1 MAIGIKVKVSVNHEE
16 FPPSCSRVIS
26 WAEKK
31 IELKPKHLKIARTS
45 FLSGLCDNLKNF
57 PFEDEEEASLHDNLW
72 VFLSDDNTIGVNRS
86 LHHHLPLTFL
96 ATVYHSN
103 SASKILLLQPS
114 IQFFT
119 VLWMVITKFQ
129 SSHDLLLCQFD
140 CCCWSTIE
148 NFLTNF
154 IALMVDACARE
165 VVLLIDIKP
174 IKIFVI
180 WVYFS
185 NLPNSINFSI
195 KKSLR
200 ALEAWDCNQIMYY
213 YGVCD
218 MILFLKSTIATY
230 FDFYEA

>member
-1 MAIGIKVKVSVNHEE
+1 
-16 FPPSCSRVIS
+16 
-26 WAEKK
+26 
-31 IELKPKHLKIARTS
+31 
-45 FLSGLCDNLKNF
+45 
-57 PFEDEEEASLHDNLW
+57 
-72 VFLSDDNTIGVNRS
+72 
-86 LHHHLPLTFL
+86 
-96 ATVYHSN
+96 
-103 SASKILLLQPS
+103 
-114 IQFFT
+114 
-119 VLWMVITKFQ
+119 
-129 SSHDLLLCQFD
+129 
-140 CCCWSTIE
+140 
-148 NFLTNF
+148 
-154 IALMVDACARE
+154 MVDACARE

-185 NLPNSINFSI
+185 NLPNSIKFSI

>member
-1 MAIGIKVKVSVNHEE
+1 M
-16 FPPSCSRVIS
+16 
-26 WAEKK
+26 
-31 IELKPKHLKIARTS
+31 
-45 FLSGLCDNLKNF
+45 KNF
-57 PFEDEEEASLHDNLW
+57 LLLALEWYPGQRRSLSILKLRGLPSLVACVTIWRTFLLRMKKKKHHDNLW

-86 LHHHLPLTFL
+86 LHHLPPHTFL

-103 SASKILLLQPS
+103 SASKILLPKPS
-114 IQFFT
+114 IQFFM
-119 VLWMVITKFQ
+119 VRWMVITKFQ
-129 SSHDLLLCQFD
+129 SSHDLLLCQFA

-213 YGVCD
+213 YGVCCVTWYFFSNLLLQPTLTF
-218 MILFLKSTIATY
+218 MRLKHVIFKRFETNC
-230 FDFYEA
+230 

>member
-1 MAIGIKVKVSVNHEE
+1 M
-16 FPPSCSRVIS
+16 
-26 WAEKK
+26 
-31 IELKPKHLKIARTS
+31 
-45 FLSGLCDNLKNF
+45 KNF
-57 PFEDEEEASLHDNLW
+57 LLLALEWYPGQRRSLSILKLRGLPSLVACVTIWRTFLLRMKKKKHHDNLW

-86 LHHHLPLTFL
+86 LHHLPPHTFL

-103 SASKILLLQPS
+103 SASKILLPKPS
-114 IQFFT
+114 IQFFM
-119 VLWMVITKFQ
+119 VRWMVITKFQ
-129 SSHDLLLCQFD
+129 SSHDLLLCQFA

-148 NFLTNF
+148 NFLTYF

-213 YGVCD
+213 YGVCCV
-218 MILFLKSTIATY
+218 TWY
-230 FDFYEA
+230 FFSNLLLQPTLTFMRLRHVIFKRFETNC